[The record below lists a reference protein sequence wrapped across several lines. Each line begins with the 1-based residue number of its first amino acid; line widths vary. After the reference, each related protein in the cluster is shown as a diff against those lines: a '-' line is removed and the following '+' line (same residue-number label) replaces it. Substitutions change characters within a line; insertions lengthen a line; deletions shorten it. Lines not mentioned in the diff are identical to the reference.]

1 MGSLIRLLLP
11 MQLLRPMLRPITR
24 FLVGLIAI
32 PLFRLF
38 LKKVVRLQELD
49 EELEKDME
57 EWFRGSLLL
66 LAASANM
73 EIVLFD
79 WVPLDLQG
87 EYAWLAVG
95 LRLLLAI
102 GVVEAMPDQELF
114 SVIHPGPPAFEWPKK
129 NRVWETL
136 RKQIWPF
143 TKGIVCQH
151 INRSSPV
158 LAIMAAIFGGDRLN
172 PAEYR
177 FWVVGWVCYILAITQ
192 YLIIGL
198 VTSRDKARDAIE
210 RFDIQVA
217 LKRKE
222 LVQEFDVEESENDT
236 SAPRS
241 REEIVG

>member
-1 MGSLIRLLLP
+1 VGSLIRLLFP

-38 LKKVVRLQELD
+38 LRKVVRLQELD

-87 EYAWLAVG
+87 EYAWLSVG

-114 SVIHPGPPAFEWPKK
+114 SVIHPGPPPFEWPKK
-129 NRVWETL
+129 KRRWQTL
-136 RKQIWPF
+136 RKQIWPY

-158 LAIMAAIFGGDRLN
+158 LAIMAAIFGGDRTN
-172 PAEYR
+172 PAEYHS
-177 FWVVGWVCYILAITQ
+177 WAVGWVCYVLAISQ
-192 YLIIGL
+192 YLLIGL
-198 VTSRDKARDAIE
+198 VTSRDKARDAME

-217 LKRKE
+217 LKRKQF
-222 LVQEFDVEESENDT
+222 VQEFGIDESDNDT
-236 SAPRS
+236 SQPHKTAS
-241 REEIVG
+241 ASG